1 MNPAYSDYFSEAD
14 EGLGLVDDDNDDDTT
29 SLSVKSLV
37 FDYVYE
43 NGRRY
48 HRFHEGA
55 YPLPNDAAEQ
65 HRLKLF
71 HHIWYMLMNSQ
82 LCKMPLVDPQMIL
95 DVGCGTGDWAIDM
108 GDCFPSAVVIG
119 TDLSPIQPTW
129 IPPNVRFYV
138 DDAEDEW
145 AFDHHIGFDLVHGR
159 MLSGS
164 INNWARFFQQAF
176 SSLRA
181 GGYVEMN
188 ELEPTFYSD
197 DANPEDIE
205 PLNRVMARYNKASQ
219 MFGKSFDDVSGMK
232 KAMQDAGFVD
242 VQEEV
247 YKIPLG
253 NWPANPML
261 KTLGRSALNA
271 AQQSLE
277 PYFLALGARI
287 LGESAADTRKVTRA
301 LKQEISKSPLHLYI
315 KAHFIWGRKPGL

>member
-1 MNPAYSDYFSEAD
+1 MDEAD
-14 EGLGLVDDDNDDDTT
+14 EGLGLVDDDDDAT
-29 SLSVKSLV
+29 SLSIKSPV
-37 FDYVYE
+37 FDYIYE

-71 HHIWYMLMNSQ
+71 HHIWYMLMNSK
-82 LCKMPLVDPQMIL
+82 LCKMPLYDPQMVL

-108 GDCFPSAVVIG
+108 GDCYPSAVVIG

-145 AFDHHIGFDLVHGR
+145 AFDNHNFDLVHGR
-159 MLSGS
+159 MLAGS
-164 INNWARFFQQAF
+164 INNWPRFFEQAF
-176 SSLRA
+176 ANLRP

-188 ELEPTFYSD
+188 ELELSFCSD
-197 DANPEDIE
+197 DASPEDIE
-205 PLNRVMARYNKASQ
+205 PLNQIMARYNKASK
-219 MFGKSFDDVSGMK
+219 MFGKSFDDVSSMK
-232 KAMQDAGFVD
+232 QNMQDAGFVD
-242 VQEEV
+242 IQKEV

-253 NWPANPML
+253 NWPANPIL
-261 KTLGRSALNA
+261 KTLGRTALNA

-287 LGESAADTRKVTRA
+287 LGESAGDIREVTQA
-301 LKQEISKSPLHLYI
+301 LKKEISKSSLHLYI
-315 KAHFIWGRKPGL
+315 KAHFIWGRKPDL